1 MEDEK
6 SFWNSKPEIFRIL
19 QPFWTS
25 GHRRSNCIVQRKGHF
40 LTIHTQGT
48 QTLWDQNLQTLWWDW
63 IHLWYDSLCG
73 QRQTELHT
81 TWMQLMRQ
89 YQNWRRKYKVMA
101 TNCIWTI
108 TSPPQTYSM
117 TWPRSKF
124 TVVALSD
131 PTGRAC
137 HWTWAQ
143 RESHFNRTTF
153 KYGLGVT
160 WQQCCGGTNTIYVFW
175 QTCTLHQQRVICVI
189 IMGRL

>member
-1 MEDEK
+1 MRNL
-6 SFWNSKPEIFRIL
+6 FEILNQKFSEFYSPSEYLLCCTKEGQFSDNIYPRNTT
-19 QPFWTS
+19 F
-25 GHRRSNCIVQRKGHF
+25 
-40 LTIHTQGT
+40 
-48 QTLWDQNLQTLWWDW
+48 WDQNLQTMWQDW